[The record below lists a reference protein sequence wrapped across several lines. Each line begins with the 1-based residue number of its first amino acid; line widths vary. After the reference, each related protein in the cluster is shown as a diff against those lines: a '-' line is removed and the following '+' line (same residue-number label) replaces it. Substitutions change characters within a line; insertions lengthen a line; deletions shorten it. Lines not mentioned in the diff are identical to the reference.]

1 MRTFWRLLGF
11 LRPYRRG
18 VTVSFLL
25 AAFAMGTG
33 VLIPYLVGR
42 TVNEIEQGG
51 VDLWPLALAVAGAG
65 LFRLAFSVSRRL
77 VAGRVSLGV
86 EYDLRNRM
94 YEHLHSL
101 ELAFFD
107 RQQTGQLMSRST
119 VDLQSVRFFLGY
131 GLIFIV
137 QSALTILIA
146 AGVMLAV
153 DPVLAAVALA
163 PMPFVIWVSFRYGR
177 RNRPASQEVQQR
189 IAELTAEAEENISGV
204 RVVKA
209 FAQEERQLRRFSR
222 AVARVFDQSMVSTRL
237 RAFYAPFIGFL
248 PQLGLAGVLFVG
260 GRQAING
267 SLAVGDFV
275 AFYGYVLLLTSPMR
289 MLGFALGMAQ
299 RAVASGARVFEL
311 LDRAPELTAPE
322 GAPPLPA
329 GDGRVE
335 LRGVTFGYDGEPVLR
350 DIDLTVEPG
359 RTVAL
364 VGPTGSGKTTLVML
378 IPRLYDTD
386 EGSVLVDGVDVRSV
400 DPTSLRREVAVVS
413 DDAFLF
419 SATLGD
425 NIAYARPDASDEEV
439 LAAAR
444 RAGPQRARRRAA
456 RRPRHAGRRAR
467 AHALGRAAPARGDRP
482 GTARRAAHPHPR
494 RRHLERRRD
503 HREPHQGGTARG
515 HGGPHHVR
523 DRAPA
528 LHDRAR
534 RRGGRARERPSRGA
548 RQPRPAGRRLA
559 ALPRDRG
566 EGTAGSGLPHPR
578 RSRARGGGPVSAR
591 QIFRA
596 VRGEPR
602 RLGKLRH
609 LLTLLRPYRGRVIVM
624 LLALLVAT
632 AAALVPPY
640 LAGLAIDAGIDEGD
654 LNALTLILI
663 AFVAAALIN
672 WGATYVQ
679 TYLINWVGQRALQDL
694 RIQLFEHLQ
703 RLSIGFYSR
712 NKAGVLISR
721 LTNDVQALDQL
732 VTEGIQTLFSSTLT
746 LIGTAVI
753 LLVLD
758 PSLALVTFLTFPVL
772 LVGSV
777 IFRIAS
783 TGAYRLTREKIAQV
797 TAYLQETL
805 SGVRVVRA
813 FGQEPRHRRRFA
825 ELNDEHRDAN
835 MRTVHLNAAYFPSV
849 ELLSAVATAAIL
861 LYGGNQVLD
870 EEVTIG
876 VLASFV
882 FYLQTF
888 FDPIQS
894 LSQLYTTY
902 QAGMAALDKIFELL
916 DEEPDLGD
924 RPGARRAAA
933 RARGDR
939 VRRRELLVRR
949 GGRGARAR

>member
-1 MRTFWRLLGF
+1 VRTFWRLLGF

-18 VTVSFLL
+18 VTVSLLL

-65 LFRLAFSVSRRL
+65 FFRLAFSVSRRL

-107 RQQTGQLMSRST
+107 RQQTGQLTSRST

-177 RNRPASQEVQQR
+177 RNRPATQEVQQR

-209 FAQEERQLRRFSR
+209 FAQEERQLRRFGR

-267 SLAVGDFV
+267 SLAIGDFV
-275 AFYGYVLLLTSPMR
+275 AFYGYVLMLTSPMR

-335 LRGVTFGYDGEPVLR
+335 LRGVTFGYEGEPVLR

-386 EGSVLVDGVDVRSV
+386 EGSVLVDGVDVRGV

-425 NIAYARPDASDEEV
+425 NIAYARPEASDDEI

-444 RAGPQRARRRAA
+444 RAG
-456 RRPRHAGRRAR
+456 
-467 AHALGRAAPARGDRP
+467 LSELVD
-482 GTARRAAHPHPR
+482 
-494 RRHLERRRD
+494 D
-503 HREPHQGGTARG
+503 
-515 HGGPHHVR
+515 
-523 DRAPA
+523 
-528 LHDRAR
+528 
-534 RRGGRARERPSRGA
+534 
-548 RQPRPAGRRLA
+548 
-559 ALPRDRG
+559 LP
-566 EGTAGSGLPHPR
+566 EG
-578 RSRARGGGPVSAR
+578 
-591 QIFRA
+591 
-596 VRGEPR
+596 
-602 RLGKLRH
+602 
-609 LLTLLRPYRGRVIVM
+609 
-624 LLALLVAT
+624 
-632 AAALVPPY
+632 
-640 LAGLAIDAGIDEGD
+640 
-654 LNALTLILI
+654 
-663 AFVAAALIN
+663 
-672 WGATYVQ
+672 
-679 TYLINWVGQRALQDL
+679 
-694 RIQLFEHLQ
+694 
-703 RLSIGFYSR
+703 
-712 NKAGVLISR
+712 
-721 LTNDVQALDQL
+721 LD
-732 VTEGIQTLFSSTLT
+732 T
-746 LIGTAVI
+746 
-753 LLVLD
+753 
-758 PSLALVTFLTFPVL
+758 
-772 LVGSV
+772 LVGE
-777 IFRIAS
+777 R
-783 TGAYRLTREKIAQV
+783 GL
-797 TAYLQETL
+797 TL
-805 SGVRVVRA
+805 SGGQRQRVAIARA
-813 FGQEPRHRRRFA
+813 LLAEPRILILDDATSSVDATTENRIKEALREVMEGRTTFVIAHRLSTIA
-825 ELNDEHRDAN
+825 LADE
-835 MRTVHLNAAYFPSV
+835 V
-849 ELLSAVATAAIL
+849 AVL
-861 LYGGNQVLD
+861 ENGRV
-870 EEVTIG
+870 
-876 VLASFV
+876 
-882 FYLQTF
+882 
-888 FDPIQS
+888 
-894 LSQLYTTY
+894 
-902 QAGMAALDKIFELL
+902 
-916 DEEPDLGD
+916 
-924 RPGARRAAA
+924 AA
-933 RARGDR
+933 RGSHAQLVDDSPLY
-939 VRRRELLVRR
+939 REIAEKGLPDQVFLTRDDPEREVA
-949 GGRGARAR
+949 GL